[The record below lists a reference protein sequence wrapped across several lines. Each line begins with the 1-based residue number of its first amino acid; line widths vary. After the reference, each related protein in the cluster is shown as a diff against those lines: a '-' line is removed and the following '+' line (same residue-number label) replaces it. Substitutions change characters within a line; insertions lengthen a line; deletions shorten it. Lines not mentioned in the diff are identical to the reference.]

1 MENRTYLVTEAEKL
15 TGEKAH
21 VLRYWEDELGME
33 IHRNSLGHRC
43 YTAQDIQIFLGIREL
58 KKKGLHLKAIRE
70 LMPKL
75 VQATAEIK
83 AFPAEAA
90 ETAKEKPDPAIPG
103 KADEVPEVVVDLLP
117 EREAEQLADTVMRQE
132 EEERQTEFYRVL
144 GRLLDQMIQK
154 RRQEERSRRV
164 DEAIRRH
171 QQSRREAAATLEQ
184 KGKRTIAR
192 NIIRTPSSDTSVETV
207 RTDAEGLIYATEG
220 TTVLQQ
226 YPYSFTVRSDSGK
239 SLTGV
244 QKSLDIIGIPL

>member
-1 MENRTYLVTEAEKL
+1 
-15 TGEKAH
+15 
-21 VLRYWEDELGME
+21 ME

-164 DEAIRRH
+164 DEAIRRPPAEPERSSGDAGAERKTDESKTGPSE
-171 QQSRREAAATLEQ
+171 QWVKSDRKKERLREAFFLDPRGNPTYFAA
-184 KGKRTIAR
+184 R
-192 NIIRTPSSDTSVETV
+192 
-207 RTDAEGLIYATEG
+207 
-220 TTVLQQ
+220 
-226 YPYSFTVRSDSGK
+226 
-239 SLTGV
+239 
-244 QKSLDIIGIPL
+244 

>member
-164 DEAIRRH
+164 DEAIRRT
-171 QQSRREAAATLEQ
+171 SRAGEKQRRRWSRKENGRKQNGAIGTMGKSDRKKERLREAFFLDPRGNPTYFAA
-184 KGKRTIAR
+184 R
-192 NIIRTPSSDTSVETV
+192 
-207 RTDAEGLIYATEG
+207 
-220 TTVLQQ
+220 
-226 YPYSFTVRSDSGK
+226 
-239 SLTGV
+239 
-244 QKSLDIIGIPL
+244 

>member
-103 KADEVPEVVVDLLP
+103 KAEVPEVVVYLLP

-184 KGKRTIAR
+184 KGKRTKAKR
-192 NIIRTPSSDTSVETV
+192 SHRTK
-207 RTDAEGLIYATEG
+207 G
-220 TTVLQQ
+220 
-226 YPYSFTVRSDSGK
+226 
-239 SLTGV
+239 
-244 QKSLDIIGIPL
+244 

>member
-83 AFPAEAA
+83 AFPAE
-90 ETAKEKPDPAIPG
+90 IPG

-184 KGKRTIAR
+184 KGKRTKKR
-192 NIIRTPSSDTSVETV
+192 P
-207 RTDAEGLIYATEG
+207 
-220 TTVLQQ
+220 
-226 YPYSFTVRSDSGK
+226 
-239 SLTGV
+239 
-244 QKSLDIIGIPL
+244 

>member
-90 ETAKEKPDPAIPG
+90 ETAKEKPDP
-103 KADEVPEVVVDLLP
+103 VVDLLP

-184 KGKRTIAR
+184 KGKRTKAKRGHR
-192 NIIRTPSSDTSVETV
+192 NN
-207 RTDAEGLIYATEG
+207 G
-220 TTVLQQ
+220 
-226 YPYSFTVRSDSGK
+226 
-239 SLTGV
+239 
-244 QKSLDIIGIPL
+244 

>member
-132 EEERQTEFYRVL
+132 EEERQKEE
-144 GRLLDQMIQK
+144 
-154 RRQEERSRRV
+154 EERQ
-164 DEAIRRH
+164 

-184 KGKRTIAR
+184 KG
-192 NIIRTPSSDTSVETV
+192 
-207 RTDAEGLIYATEG
+207 
-220 TTVLQQ
+220 
-226 YPYSFTVRSDSGK
+226 
-239 SLTGV
+239 
-244 QKSLDIIGIPL
+244 

>member
-90 ETAKEKPDPAIPG
+90 ETAKEKPD
-103 KADEVPEVVVDLLP
+103 VVVDLLP

-184 KGKRTIAR
+184 KGKRTKAKRGHR
-192 NIIRTPSSDTSVETV
+192 NN
-207 RTDAEGLIYATEG
+207 G
-220 TTVLQQ
+220 
-226 YPYSFTVRSDSGK
+226 
-239 SLTGV
+239 
-244 QKSLDIIGIPL
+244 

>member
-90 ETAKEKPDPAIPG
+90 G
-103 KADEVPEVVVDLLP
+103 
-117 EREAEQLADTVMRQE
+117 EAGSGNT
-132 EEERQTEFYRVL
+132 
-144 GRLLDQMIQK
+144 
-154 RRQEERSRRV
+154 
-164 DEAIRRH
+164 
-171 QQSRREAAATLEQ
+171 
-184 KGKRTIAR
+184 
-192 NIIRTPSSDTSVETV
+192 
-207 RTDAEGLIYATEG
+207 
-220 TTVLQQ
+220 
-226 YPYSFTVRSDSGK
+226 GK
-239 SLTGV
+239 SGRSAGGGCRSSARAGSRTAGGHRDAAGRGGA
-244 QKSLDIIGIPL
+244 SDGILPCARPPA

>member
-58 KKKGLHLKAIRE
+58 KKKGLHLKAICE

-75 VQATAEIK
+75 VQETAESK

-90 ETAKEKPDPAIPG
+90 ETAIPG

-184 KGKRTIAR
+184 KGKRTKAKRGHR
-192 NIIRTPSSDTSVETV
+192 NN
-207 RTDAEGLIYATEG
+207 G
-220 TTVLQQ
+220 
-226 YPYSFTVRSDSGK
+226 
-239 SLTGV
+239 
-244 QKSLDIIGIPL
+244 

>member
-83 AFPAEAA
+83 A
-90 ETAKEKPDPAIPG
+90 DPAIPG

-164 DEAIRRH
+164 DEVIRRH

-184 KGKRTIAR
+184 KGKRTKAKRGHR
-192 NIIRTPSSDTSVETV
+192 NN
-207 RTDAEGLIYATEG
+207 G
-220 TTVLQQ
+220 
-226 YPYSFTVRSDSGK
+226 
-239 SLTGV
+239 
-244 QKSLDIIGIPL
+244 

>member
-103 KADEVPEVVVDLLP
+103 KRVCSASYDGDRVGRISGISG
-117 EREAEQLADTVMRQE
+117 REMGWQKA
-132 EEERQTEFYRVL
+132 L
-144 GRLLDQMIQK
+144 GRG
-154 RRQEERSRRV
+154 
-164 DEAIRRH
+164 A
-171 QQSRREAAATLEQ
+171 
-184 KGKRTIAR
+184 G
-192 NIIRTPSSDTSVETV
+192 
-207 RTDAEGLIYATEG
+207 G
-220 TTVLQQ
+220 
-226 YPYSFTVRSDSGK
+226 
-239 SLTGV
+239 
-244 QKSLDIIGIPL
+244 PLWK

>member
-1 MENRTYLVTEAEKL
+1 MILLIDNYDSFSYNVYQLVGSVNPDIRVIRNDECSVDEIRAMNPSHIILSPGPGRPDKAGVCENV
-15 TGEKAH
+15 
-21 VLRYWEDELGME
+21 
-33 IHRNSLGHRC
+33 
-43 YTAQDIQIFLGIREL
+43 IREL

-184 KGKRTIAR
+184 KGKRTKAKRGHR
-192 NIIRTPSSDTSVETV
+192 NN
-207 RTDAEGLIYATEG
+207 G
-220 TTVLQQ
+220 
-226 YPYSFTVRSDSGK
+226 
-239 SLTGV
+239 
-244 QKSLDIIGIPL
+244 